1 MVYHHYYK
9 PSRVYYQQGHGLGSL
24 IARFA
29 LPALRKLAP
38 IVKSAVK
45 THGKRVIRKV
55 GRAALKSAQAKNKKA
70 VFKREM
76 ARAVAREIRKNT
88 KAKPKPKSKP
98 KRPKHKVPTDIF
110 P

>member
-76 ARAVAREIRKNT
+76 ARAVAREIKKNT

>member
-38 IVKSAVK
+38 IVKSVVK

-55 GRAALKSAQAKNKKA
+55 GRAALKSAKSKNKKE
-70 VFKREM
+70 VFKPP
-76 ARAVAREIRKNT
+76 V
-88 KAKPKPKSKP
+88 
-98 KRPKHKVPTDIF
+98 F
-110 P
+110 

>member
-76 ARAVAREIRKNT
+76 ARAVAREIQKNT
-88 KAKPKPKSKP
+88 KAKPKPKPKP
-98 KRPKHKVPTDIF
+98 RRPKHKVPTDIF

>member
-76 ARAVAREIRKNT
+76 AALPWLAICITTRHLFNIVNNT
-88 KAKPKPKSKP
+88 LVELLRDP
-98 KRPKHKVPTDIF
+98 I
-110 P
+110 